1 MNGGSFKEGATAAA
15 GAEAA
20 ATAITRGLYGEEAA
34 RHPDLLNEDEKTL
47 VRDLS
52 AAVGAVAS
60 GLSGDSLAA
69 VQRGG
74 VVGRNAVENNL
85 LSNPYG
91 VAKLN
96 PRERQLYLKL
106 RTAGIQDVA
115 TFQNRFNQAQTT
127 AEKDQIIQ
135 EYLQAEERAGQIIAD
150 MYKRGRL
157 TDNEFD
163 LLISSYAGKMM
174 EGASEGEKNNPV
186 RLSWRFWKLFTEP
199 SIPYT
204 RNGMSWTPAAIGS
217 NTYIHMIR
225 QQVVDHKDIAR
236 GRSKDSRRARA
247 ERDEVIHRYMG
258 TINTNP
264 DIVRDYIQGIESGNL
279 TYLIPYK
286 RGMMPRLP
294 NFRFQRR
301 RQGAT
306 TPDGIRIEIDDGMP
320 DNAMA
325 SRRHRSRSASSSH
338 GNTSTSSN
346 PLGLHRPNPE
356 GVEIKT
362 RDGRTKTGE
371 RLTYQSNQKHA
382 VGGGGRRPGH
392 IASIEPSNSLELFER
407 SVRVNNPNS
416 TKRYTFHDGKIHQF
430 SLDGSS
436 YHWAGTIGKSDQDRL
451 PKGILRMLGISKRD
465 LK

>member
-1 MNGGSFKEGATAAA
+1 M
-15 GAEAA
+15 
-20 ATAITRGLYGEEAA
+20 
-34 RHPDLLNEDEKTL
+34 
-47 VRDLS
+47 RDLS